1 MQLVRAVVTLLG
13 VGAAFVLG
21 ACGGDDEPDADET
34 LPAMQTTAPPFTT
47 AAPPTT
53 TQPRFHEVKSGDTL
67 TAIAETYGL
76 PVEAIMIENNL
87 TDPNRIVVGQVL
99 ILPLV
104 ADVTTT
110 TTAAVTTAPQPT
122 AAPVITTIAP

>member
-13 VGAAFVLG
+13 VGAALVLG
-21 ACGGDDEPDADET
+21 ACGGDEPDADET
-34 LPAMQTTAPPFTT
+34 LPAMQTTTPPLTT
-47 AAPPTT
+47 AGPSTT
-53 TQPRFHEVKSGDTL
+53 VQPRFHEVTSGDTL

-104 ADVTTT
+104 SDVTTT
-110 TTAAVTTAPQPT
+110 TIAAVTTAPQPT

>member
-1 MQLVRAVVTLLG
+1 MQVVRAVVTLLV
-13 VGAAFVLG
+13 VGAALVLG
-21 ACGGDDEPDADET
+21 ACGGDDDPNADET
-34 LPAMQTTAPPFTT
+34 LPAMQTTAPPLTT
-47 AAPPTT
+47 GGPSTT
-53 TQPRFHEVKSGDTL
+53 VQPRFHEVKSGDTL
-67 TAIAETYGL
+67 TAIAATYGL

-99 ILPLV
+99 ILPLM

-110 TTAAVTTAPQPT
+110 TTAGVTTVPQAT

>member
-1 MQLVRAVVTLLG
+1 MRVVRAVVTLLG
-13 VGAAFVLG
+13 VGAALVLG
-21 ACGGDDEPDADET
+21 ACGGDDDPNADET

-47 AAPPTT
+47 AGPSTT
-53 TQPRFHEVKSGDTL
+53 AQPRFHEVKSGDTL
-67 TAIAETYGL
+67 TAIAATYGL

-99 ILPLV
+99 ILPLM

-110 TTAAVTTAPQPT
+110 TTAAVTTVPQAT